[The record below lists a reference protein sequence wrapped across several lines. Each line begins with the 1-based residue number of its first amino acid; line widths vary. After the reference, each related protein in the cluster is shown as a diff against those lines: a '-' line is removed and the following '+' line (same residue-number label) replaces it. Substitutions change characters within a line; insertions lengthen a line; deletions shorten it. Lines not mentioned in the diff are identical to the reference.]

1 MYTKFGTIFPQIIP
15 QWNNLQLIE
24 KIDSCKNV
32 CSYNLDTMTSSM
44 DKIRTQKPPWSQC
57 SVCREKTA
65 FGSPREFCR
74 HLRDFHCT
82 REGGSFV
89 CRYGRTGVCP
99 SLPVDGVSDRDYE
112 NHIMRDHVEQDFGE
126 LGSVCLI
133 TRCVKVNCDG
143 TTYQCRNM

>member
-1 MYTKFGTIFPQIIP
+1 M
-15 QWNNLQLIE
+15 E
-24 KIDSCKNV
+24 
-32 CSYNLDTMTSSM
+32 
-44 DKIRTQKPPWSQC
+44 KIRTQKPPWSQC

-126 LGSVCLI
+126 SLI
-133 TRCVKVNCDG
+133 
-143 TTYQCRNM
+143 